1 MLHQGAPREHLLGQC
16 HGGFAAFCLVPSVH
30 QAQQGAMHQAQE
42 GPVVHFTPGDLAGV
56 ALGDLCLRPAKGLF
70 LHLGRCILQTQR
82 PQPVGNEVL
91 DFQVVR
97 GGGFQLARL
106 HEGLLVGEL
115 AGLQLVDQH
124 IQGFFALPVAA
135 KTAVLGG
142 LDGFGVIE
150 GFGGERQGGDSGLGT
165 EG

>member
-1 MLHQGAPREHLLGQC
+1 MR
-16 HGGFAAFCLVPSVH
+16 
-30 QAQQGAMHQAQE
+30 QAQQ

-56 ALGDLCLRPAKGLF
+56 TLGDVYLRPAKGLF
-70 LHLGRCILQTQR
+70 LHLGRFVLQTQR

-91 DFQVVR
+91 DFQFAW
-97 GGGFQLARL
+97 GGGFQLACL
-106 HEGLLVGEL
+106 HQGLLVAEL

-150 GFGGERQGGDSGLGT
+150 GFGGERQGGDS
-165 EG
+165 